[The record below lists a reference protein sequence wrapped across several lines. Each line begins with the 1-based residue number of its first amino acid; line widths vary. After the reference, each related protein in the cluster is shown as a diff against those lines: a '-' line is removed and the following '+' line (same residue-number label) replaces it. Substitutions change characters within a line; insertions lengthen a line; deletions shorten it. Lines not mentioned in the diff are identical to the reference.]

1 MAKKRKAK
9 KTKPK
14 RTKAK
19 KTKAKKTK
27 AKKTKAKKIRV
38 KRKRTAEINKPETQP
53 TQDAG
58 PPESTVTAAPATPT
72 VLGPNSAT
80 DL

>member
-1 MAKKRKAK
+1 MVKKRKTKKFTAK
-9 KTKPK
+9 KTKVK
-14 RTKAK
+14 RA
-19 KTKAKKTK
+19 
-27 AKKTKAKKIRV
+27 KAKKIRV

>member
-1 MAKKRKAK
+1 MVKKRKTKKFTAK
-9 KTKPK
+9 KTKVK
-14 RTKAK
+14 RA
-19 KTKAKKTK
+19 
-27 AKKTKAKKIRV
+27 KAKKIRV
-38 KRKRTAEINKPETQP
+38 KRNRTAEINKPETQP